1 MDVNK
6 RDPYTGQRLTG
17 HEWNGI
23 TELNTAVPWVVWAF
37 LIAAV
42 AFAVAWWILMP
53 AWPIGTT
60 YTKGIL
66 GDDVRHDVAAGLKTA
81 NQERA
86 VWTNRIEKESFTA
99 IQADPALMRD
109 VRETGHALF
118 GDNCAACHGET
129 AKGNT
134 IEGAPDL
141 TDRAWL
147 WGGTP
152 DDVFKT
158 ITVGINS
165 TNPDSRISQMPAWGR
180 EGMLKQPDILNVV
193 AYVYSLSHTPAET
206 GASRAALAAGHKVFT
221 DNCAACHGANAKG
234 NPEMGAPDLT
244 DSFWLHGGDMA
255 SIYDSVYN
263 GRQGLM
269 PSWTGRLTD
278 VERKILT
285 LYVLDL
291 GRGAP

>member
-1 MDVNK
+1 VK
-6 RDPYTGQRLTG
+6 KYDPYTGHRLTG

-60 YTKGIL
+60 YTKGVL
-66 GDDVRHDVAAGLKTA
+66 GADVRHEVAASLKTA
-81 NQERA
+81 NQARA
-86 VWTNRIEKESFTA
+86 VWTDRIKTESFAA

-129 AKGNT
+129 AKGNA

-141 TDRAWL
+141 TDHAWL
-147 WGGTP
+147 WGGSG
-152 DDVFKT
+152 DAILKT
-158 ITVGINS
+158 IDVGINS
-165 TNPDSRISQMPAWGR
+165 TNPDSRMSQMPAWGS
-180 EGMLKQPDILNVV
+180 GGLLKEPDITNVV
-193 AYVYSLSHTPAET
+193 AYVTSLSHTPAEV
-206 GASRAALAAGHKVFT
+206 GATPEALAAGHKVFA
-221 DNCAACHGANAKG
+221 DNCAACHGDTAKG

-244 DSFWLHGGDMA
+244 DGFWLHGGDQA
-255 SIYDSVYN
+255 SIYASVYN

-269 PSWTGRLTD
+269 PSWTARLSD
-278 VERKILT
+278 VERKILA
-285 LYVLDL
+285 LYVLDM